1 MLWNA
6 FHNCS
11 VAPETPIT
19 RDGDRAHPTEGLWH
33 CVIPEGEPVAP
44 FHGLDMVAMVPSNF
58 VSDMLKCSL

>member
-1 MLWNA
+1 MGRRHSPR
-6 FHNCS
+6 FFPVS
-11 VAPETPIT
+11 
-19 RDGDRAHPTEGLWH
+19 RAHPTEGLWH